1 MRILTWVIC
10 PFILLLRFSIPAKE
24 KNHVFSKKDEPSWM
38 DTTSEKGR
46 KVFNASCLSCHKDS
60 GLSAGP
66 AKTILGAMT
75 PRAVYAALMNG
86 KMKIQA
92 ASLTESEKKAVA
104 QWVTGGKLVETRLP
118 DQAFMNFSLPASS
131 TSIPVISG
139 WGGDLKGSGFRNVQQ
154 AGISITNLS
163 TLTLKWAFA
172 FPDATVMR
180 AKPAVVGDWIIVGGQ
195 YGELFAINKRTGKIG
210 WQFSASSAIRGAV
223 FISKELNNLIA
234 YFSDFST
241 TVYAVDVRT
250 GKLIWSARSGFD
262 PLSANTGSVVVYNG
276 IVYVPISSLEVA
288 LAANGNYPCCSSS
301 GGVVALDAKT
311 GKQIWKYRVVGEPAR
326 EVGKK
331 NNGKPY
337 FGPAGGPV
345 WCSPTVD
352 AKRGLL
358 FIGTGENYSKPTT
371 NSSDAIQAL
380 DLKTGKLVW
389 NFQATEEDY
398 YNLACP
404 FLVNCPGKGGP
415 DLDFGM
421 APILV
426 KTKNGNEILVAGQK
440 AGVVFALTPDR
451 GRLIWK
457 QRIGKGGALGG
468 IHWGMATDGNYV
480 YASNAD
486 NIIAIDK
493 RDSAVQASPGL
504 YALDLISGKIAWK
517 IPSAN
522 CQGKTGCLSANSAA
536 PVVIPGIVF
545 AGELDGHIRAHATS
559 DGKILWDF
567 DTAKEFETI
576 NGIKGKGGAIDGPPP
591 VVSDGMLFVNSG
603 YGMFGEMSG
612 NLLLAFEVTK
622 KIR

>member
-1 MRILTWVIC
+1 MRILIWILF
-10 PFILLLRFSIPAKE
+10 PFILLLHMTHPANE
-24 KNHVFSKKDEPSWM
+24 KNNGFIGKYESGFTDSI
-38 DTTSEKGR
+38 SEKGKR
-46 KVFNASCLSCHKDS
+46 VFTASCSSCHKDS
-60 GLSAGP
+60 GISAGP
-66 AKTILGAMT
+66 AKTILSAMT
-75 PRAVYAALMNG
+75 PRAVYAALING

-92 ASLTESEKKAVA
+92 ANLNESEKQAVA
-104 QWVTGGKLVETRLP
+104 QWITGGKLVESRLP
-118 DQAFMNFSLPASS
+118 AQAFAHFSLPA
-131 TSIPVISG
+131 TVGTIPVYSG
-139 WGGDLKGSGFRNVQQ
+139 WGGDLKGSGYRNAQQ
-154 AGISITNLS
+154 AGISTENLS
-163 TLTLKWAFA
+163 SLTLKWAFA

-180 AKPAVVGDWIIVGGQ
+180 TKPAVVGDWIIVGGQ

-210 WQFSASSAIRGAV
+210 WQFAASSAIRGAV
-223 FISKELNNLIA
+223 FINKEANDLNA

-241 TVYAVDVRT
+241 TVYKVNVQS
-250 GKLIWSARSGFD
+250 GKLIWSARAGFD

-288 LAANGNYPCCSSS
+288 TAANGYYPCCSSS

-311 GKQIWKYRVVGEPAR
+311 GQQIWKHRVVGEQAK

-331 NNGKPY
+331 GNGKPY
-337 FGPAGGPV
+337 YGPSGAPV

-358 FIGTGENYSKPTT
+358 FIGTGENYSQPTT
-371 NSSDAIQAL
+371 RSSDAIQAL
-380 DLKTGKLVW
+380 DLKTGKLIW
-389 NFQATEEDY
+389 NFQATENDY

-404 FLVNCPGKGGP
+404 VLVNCPGKGGP

-440 AGVVFALTPDR
+440 SGVVYAISPDH
-451 GRLIWK
+451 GKLIWK

-480 YASNAD
+480 YAANAD

-493 RDSAVQASPGL
+493 RDSSIHASPGL
-504 YALDLISGKIAWK
+504 YALDLISGKVVWK
-517 IPSAN
+517 IPSAG
-522 CQGKTGCLSANSAA
+522 CQGKSGCMTANSAA
-536 PVVIPGIVF
+536 PVVVPGIVF
-545 AGELDGHIRAHATS
+545 AGELDGHIRAHSTA

-567 DTAKEFETI
+567 DTTKEFETI

-591 VVSDGMLFVNSG
+591 VVSDGMLFINSG
-603 YGMFGEMSG
+603 YAMFGEMSG
-612 NLLLAFEVTK
+612 NLLLAFEVEK
-622 KIR
+622 KK